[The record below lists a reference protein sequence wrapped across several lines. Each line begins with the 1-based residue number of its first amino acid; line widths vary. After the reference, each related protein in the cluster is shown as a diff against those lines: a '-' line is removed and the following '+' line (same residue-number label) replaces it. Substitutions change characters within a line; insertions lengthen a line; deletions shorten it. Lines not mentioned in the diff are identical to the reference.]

1 MVEQRTENPRVLSS
15 ILSLGTIGLVNYPE
29 HGEKGELVI
38 AWICG
43 SSSAV
48 ERFLAK
54 EEVASSNL
62 VFRSCRSG
70 GSGRRDS
77 LKNCWRAIS
86 VSVRVRPSA
95 PQAIEAETGTGYAE
109 LCSGSTED
117 FESSSPG
124 SNPGSAASNH
134 PHRSPLIQ

>member
-1 MVEQRTENPRVLSS
+1 V
-15 ILSLGTIGLVNYPE
+15 
-29 HGEKGELVI
+29 
-38 AWICG
+38 
-43 SSSAV
+43 V

-62 VFRSCRSG
+62 VFRLCRSG

-95 PQAIEAETGTGYAE
+95 PRAIEAETGTGSAE
-109 LCSGSTED
+109 LCSGSTGD
-117 FESSSPG
+117 FGSSSPG
-124 SNPGSAASNH
+124 SNPGSAAITPAQSLNKH
-134 PHRSPLIQ
+134 HSPAAYLPCHYRGRLRPSLSGSGGGRLRDGRGKEGCKGKTKVD